1 MRLQLGMLFALGR
14 MASADPID
22 EPGVSA
28 GLHVYAD
35 DDHVT
40 VVSPSASVRT
50 DLTSDVSL
58 SADTTVD
65 AVSAASVDVVTS
77 ASPSTVHE
85 QRVELG
91 LSSTYR
97 EERTR
102 SWTAGVRASHE
113 HDYDSLRL
121 RASGRWELAQRN
133 TMLQLDYVFGYDD
146 VASMMDRS
154 FHRDRRSHELMSSV
168 SQLLNRRSV
177 LDVVVD
183 VTRADGYH
191 ASPYRWIL
199 VDMPASPLPM
209 RLDEVTPQLRTSV
222 AIAMRL
228 RYAAT
233 DSTTT
238 SAMYRFYD
246 DTWAMRSHTVTAE
259 VLRTVGDWLM
269 GGTLRGYVQSDAS
282 FYAARYIGEPRYR
295 THDRTL
301 GAMRSVYAAAT
312 LDAPLGSWHVIAS
325 AGVLQFWFLDFPA
338 QSDRRAVLVF
348 SSVTKTW

>member
-1 MRLQLGMLFALGR
+1 MRLQLALFFALGR
-14 MASADPID
+14 LASADPID

-50 DLTSDVSL
+50 DVTPHVSV

-65 AVSAASVDVVTS
+65 AVSAASVDVITS

-97 EERTR
+97 EQRTR
-102 SWTAGVRASHE
+102 WWTTGVRASHE
-113 HDYDSLRL
+113 HDYDSVRL
-121 RASGRWELAQRN
+121 RASGRWELGQRN
-133 TMLQLDYVFGYDD
+133 TTLQLDYVFGYDD
-146 VASMMDRS
+146 VTSMMDRS
-154 FHRDRRSHELMSSV
+154 FHRDRQSHELMLSA
-168 SQLLNRRSV
+168 SQLLNRRAV

-183 VTRADGYH
+183 VTRANGYH

-199 VDMPASPLPM
+199 LDVPASPLPM
-209 RLDEVTPQLRTSV
+209 RLEEVTP
-222 AIAMRL
+222 RL
-228 RYAAT
+228 RASAAVATRIRYALT
-233 DSTTT
+233 DRTTT

-246 DTWAMRSHTVTAE
+246 DTWAMRSHTVTTE
-259 VLRTVGDWLM
+259 VLRTVGDWLI
-269 GGTLRGYVQSDAS
+269 GGSLRGYVQSDAS
-282 FYAARYIGEPRYR
+282 FYAARYTGEPRYR

-301 GAMRSVYAAAT
+301 GAMRSLYGAAT
-312 LDAPLGSWHVIAS
+312 LDAPLGSWHVLAS
-325 AGVLQFWFLDFPA
+325 AGLLHFWFIDFPD

>member
-1 MRLQLGMLFALGR
+1 MRLQLALVVALTGV
-14 MASADPID
+14 ASADPTD

-40 VVSPSASVRT
+40 VVSPSASVR
-50 DLTSDVSL
+50 SDVTPRVSL

-65 AVSAASVDVVTS
+65 AVSAASVDVITS

-91 LSSTYR
+91 LSATYR
-97 EERTR
+97 EQRTR
-102 SWTAGVRASHE
+102 WWTAGVRASQE

-133 TMLQLDYVFGYDD
+133 TTLQLDYAFGYDD
-146 VASMMDRS
+146 VTSMMDRS
-154 FHRDRRSHELMSSV
+154 FHRDRESHELMLSA
-168 SQLLNRRSV
+168 SQLLNRRTV
-177 LDVVVD
+177 LDVIGD
-183 VTRADGYH
+183 ATRADGYH

-199 VDMPASPLPM
+199 VDVPASPLPM
-209 RLDEVTPQLRTSV
+209 RLAEVTPGLRTSA

-228 RYAAT
+228 RYALT
-233 DSTTT
+233 DRTTT
-238 SAMYRFYD
+238 SGMYRFYAD
-246 DTWAMRSHTVTAE
+246 SWSMRSHTVTTE
-259 VLRTVGDWLM
+259 VLRSVGDWLI

-282 FYAARYIGEPRYR
+282 FYAAHYTGEPRYR
-295 THDRTL
+295 TQDRTL
-301 GAMRSVYAAAT
+301 GAMRSIYGAAT
-312 LDAPLGSWHVIAS
+312 FDVSLASWHVLAS

-348 SSVTKTW
+348 SSATRTW

>member
-1 MRLQLGMLFALGR
+1 MRLQLGLLVALAR
-14 MASADPID
+14 MASADPTD
-22 EPGVSA
+22 EPGASA

-40 VVSPSASVRT
+40 VVSPSASLRT
-50 DLTSDVSL
+50 DVTSRVSL

-97 EERTR
+97 EHRAR
-102 SWTAGVRASHE
+102 WWTAGVRASHE
-113 HDYDSLRL
+113 HDYDSLRA

-133 TMLQLDYVFGYDD
+133 TTLQLDYVFGYDD
-146 VASMMDRS
+146 VSSMMDRT
-154 FHRDRRSHELMSSV
+154 FHRDRESHELMASA
-168 SQLLNRRSV
+168 SQLLNRRAV
-177 LDVVVD
+177 LDVIVD
-183 VTRADGYH
+183 VTRANGYH

-199 VDMPASPLPM
+199 VDVPASPLPM
-209 RLDEVTPQLRTSV
+209 RLDEVTPSLRASA

-228 RYAAT
+228 RYAIT
-233 DSTTT
+233 DRTTT

-246 DTWAMRSHTVTAE
+246 DTWAMRSHTVTTD
-259 VLRTVGDWLM
+259 VLRTIGDWLV
-269 GGTLRGYVQSDAS
+269 GATLRGYVQSDAS
-282 FYAARYIGEPRYR
+282 FYAAHYTGEPRYR

-301 GAMRSVYAAAT
+301 GAMRSIYGAAT
-312 LDAPLGSWHVIAS
+312 LDAPLRSWHVVGS
-325 AGVLQFWFLDFPA
+325 LGLLQCWFLDFPA
-338 QSDRRAVLVF
+338 QSDREAVLVF
-348 SSVTKTW
+348 SSATKTW

>member
-1 MRLQLGMLFALGR
+1 MRLQLALLFALSGG
-14 MASADPID
+14 ASADPID
-22 EPGVSA
+22 EPAASA

-40 VVSPSASVRT
+40 VVSPSASIR
-50 DLTSDVSL
+50 SDITPHVSL
-58 SADTTVD
+58 AADTTVD

-97 EERTR
+97 EQATR
-102 SWTAGVRASHE
+102 WWTAGVTASHE
-113 HDYDSLRL
+113 HDYDSVRL

-133 TMLQLDYVFGYDD
+133 TTLQLDYVFGYDD
-146 VASMMDRS
+146 VTSMMDAS
-154 FHRDRRSHELMSSV
+154 FHRDRQSHELMLST

-177 LDVVVD
+177 LDVIVD
-183 VTRADGYH
+183 VTHADGYH

-199 VDMPASPLPM
+199 VDVPTSPLPM
-209 RLDEVTPQLRTSV
+209 RLAEVTPRLRASAAV
-222 AIAMRL
+222 ALRL
-228 RYAAT
+228 RYALT
-233 DSTTT
+233 DRTTT

-246 DTWAMRSHTVTAE
+246 DTWAMRSHTVTTE
-259 VLRTVGDWLM
+259 LLRTVGDWLI
-269 GGTLRGYVQSDAS
+269 GGSLRGYVQSDAS
-282 FYAARYIGEPRYR
+282 FYAARYMGEPRYR

-301 GAMRSVYAAAT
+301 GAMRSLYGAAT
-312 LDAPLGSWHVIAS
+312 LDAPLGSWHVVGS

>member
-1 MRLQLGMLFALGR
+1 MRLQLGLLAALGR
-14 MASADPID
+14 VAAADPTD

-40 VVSPSASVRT
+40 VVSPSASVSRDMT
-50 DLTSDVSL
+50 PHVSL

-97 EERTR
+97 DGRTR
-102 SWTAGVRASHE
+102 WWTAGVRASHE

-133 TMLQLDYVFGYDD
+133 TTLQLDYVFGYDD
-146 VASMMDRS
+146 VTSMMDRT
-154 FHRDRRSHELMSSV
+154 FHRDRQSHEVMLTT
-168 SQLLNRRSV
+168 SQLLNRHAV
-177 LDVVVD
+177 LDLVVD

-191 ASPYRWIL
+191 ASPYRRIL
-199 VDMPASPLPM
+199 VDVPASPLPM
-209 RLDEVTPQLRTSV
+209 RLDEVTPRLRSSAAV
-222 AIAMRL
+222 AMRL
-228 RYAAT
+228 RYALT
-233 DSTTT
+233 DRMTASG
-238 SAMYRFYD
+238 MYRFYD
-246 DTWAMRSHTVTAE
+246 DTWAMRSHTVTTE
-259 VLRTVGDWLM
+259 LLRTVGDWLL
-269 GGTLRGYVQSDAS
+269 GATLRGYVQSDAS

-295 THDRTL
+295 TNDRTL
-301 GAMRSVYAAAT
+301 GAMRSVYGAAT
-312 LDAPLGSWHVIAS
+312 VDWSVASWRVVAS
-325 AGVLQFWFLDFPA
+325 AGLLQFWFLDFPA
-338 QSDRRAVLVF
+338 QSDRQALLVF
-348 SSVTKTW
+348 SSATKTW